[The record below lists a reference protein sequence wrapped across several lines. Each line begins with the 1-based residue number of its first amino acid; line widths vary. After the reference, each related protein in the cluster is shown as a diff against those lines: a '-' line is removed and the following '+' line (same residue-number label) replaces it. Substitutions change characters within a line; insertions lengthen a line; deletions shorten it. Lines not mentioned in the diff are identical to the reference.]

1 ENISSLL
8 TRRSS
13 PSRPS
18 PVARR
23 RSYHRRSYRRPSPF
37 LGLLLLGDS
46 PRRTGSRLHLIPP
59 LLDERNPARHPVRSR
74 RSQQLVREK
83 LLHLLVDVF
92 LIGTLARVVTLA
104 VVRDHVRLLLEAA
117 HGEVELD
124 SLVPRH
130 GPVGVVLHPHDRRGD
145 AIEVEERGV
154 LDEAL

>member
-59 LLDERNPARHPVRSR
+59 LLEERDPARHPVRSR
-74 RSQQLVREK
+74 RPQQLVREE
-83 LLHLLVDVF
+83 LLHLLVDV
-92 LIGTLARVVTLA
+92 LLVRALARVVPLA
-104 VVRDHVRLLLEAA
+104 VVRDHVRLFLKTA
-117 HGEVELD
+117 HREVELD
-124 SLVPRH
+124 PLIPRY
-130 GPVGVVLHPHDRRGD
+130 GTVRVVFHPHDRRGD
-145 AIEVEERGV
+145 AIEMEQR
-154 LDEAL
+154 